1 MAFAA
6 PPPIY
11 APYGWMP
18 PAFHATLPP
27 PRGFDGDATAWA
39 AWLAETADL
48 FKDFLWPR
56 WQGSA
61 WVGDLAAADAL
72 TRADLAAMPALA
84 LKMDEPVRAGSS
96 SVTHALLF
104 RAEDLAAPSLGTF
117 KDYLPDPPPALLSGF
132 DRWVMEAGSERA
144 QQAAVGLKVH
154 MQRPRPYQMALQ
166 LVPAMPFA
174 YRVATTAVTPSLV
187 SGHALQGAMA
197 LVTVVLYLEHG
208 LREPTPPGLLKEL
221 QRYFLHVGDRRTFAG
236 VHYPSDNLSSWFTVL
251 RLLRRMSFN
260 ESDPKTERTRGREV
274 LWTGIQAE
282 SQVYQAM
289 AAAGGAFSDSLAR
302 LKAEAEAPL

>member
-1 MAFAA
+1 MAADA
-6 PPPIY
+6 HVPIY

-18 PAFHATLPP
+18 PMFHTPLPP
-27 PRGFDGDATAWA
+27 PKGFDGDAGAWA
-39 AWLAETADL
+39 AWLDETADL
-48 FKDFLWPR
+48 LKAFLWPR
-56 WQGSA
+56 WQGGA

-84 LKMDEPVRAGSS
+84 QKLKQPVRATSP
-96 SVTHALLF
+96 VTHALLF

-117 KDYLPDPPPALLSGF
+117 KDYLPEPPPALLQGF
-132 DRWVMEAGSERA
+132 DRWVMEAGAQRA
-144 QQAAVGLKVH
+144 EQAAIGLKVH

-166 LVPAMPFA
+166 LVPAAPFA
-174 YRVATTAVTPSLV
+174 YQVATTAVTPSLV

-197 LVTVVLYLEHG
+197 LVTVVLHLEHG
-208 LREPTPPGLLKEL
+208 LRAPTPPGLLKEL

-260 ESDPKTERTRGREV
+260 DPDPKAERTRGRQV
-274 LWTGIQAE
+274 LWDGIQAE
-282 SQVYQAM
+282 SPVYQAM
-289 AAAGGAFSDSLAR
+289 VAAGGAFSVPLAR
-302 LKAEAEAPL
+302 LKEEAEVAL

>member
-1 MAFAA
+1 MTSAA
-6 PPPIY
+6 STPIY

-27 PRGFDGDATAWA
+27 PKGFDGDAPAWA
-39 AWLAETADL
+39 AWMDETADL
-48 FKDFLWPR
+48 FKAFLWPR
-56 WQGSA
+56 WQGGA
-61 WVGDLAAADAL
+61 WVGDLAAADEL

-84 LKMDEPVRAGSS
+84 KLMDEPVRAASP
-96 SVTHALLF
+96 VRHELLF

-117 KDYLPDPPPALLSGF
+117 KDHLPAPPPALLRGF
-132 DRWVMEAGSERA
+132 DRWVMEAGSLRA
-144 QQAAVGLKVH
+144 QQAAIGLKVH

-166 LVPAMPFA
+166 LLPAVPFA
-174 YRVATTAVTPSLV
+174 YHVAITAVTPSLV

-197 LVTVVLYLEHG
+197 LVTVVLHLEHE
-208 LREPTPPGLLKEL
+208 LRAPTPPALLREL

-260 ESDPKTERTRGREV
+260 DPDPKAERTRGRQV
-274 LWTGIQAE
+274 LWEGIQAE
-282 SQVYQAM
+282 SPVYQAM
-289 AAAGGAFSDSLAR
+289 AAAGGAFNVPLAR
-302 LKAEAEAPL
+302 LKAEAEASL